1 MIKKRTQARRD
12 CLKVMHKNLFSRNGL
27 THLYNPSEEGIG
39 SYDVHYINAYK
50 KSKQRKDKN
59 LCKERNAA

>member
-1 MIKKRTQARRD
+1 
-12 CLKVMHKNLFSRNGL
+12 MHKNLFSRNGL